1 MKTPFNELV
10 KTLLHQYSILEKKED
25 EEDEEDEED
34 NETGGI
40 NIDSEDGQGESSR

>member
-25 EEDEEDEED
+25 EEED
-34 NETGGI
+34 I
-40 NIDSEDGQGESSR
+40 SSLLIEFENLSIKILFAI